1 MNENTFCRCAQ
12 RGSSGSTSALIQTV
26 LQNVRLHSA
35 AQSAPCI
42 SQAKVNHNENVIKM
56 EQKEADAESPPSP
69 FPIELELDSIRSVC
83 HVVLFALGLP
93 LNSLIAVVIVCFRR
107 LRRKSRY
114 ILWLRIL
121 MASIFTLFTILLEFV
136 ASQWKNETVC
146 KAFVAVT
153 GIGYTWL
160 LFNLLLALIDR
171 YAAIA
176 HSFWYRKNK
185 VTVSRV
191 LIAQLS
197 GLLLIILI
205 IKFPFISGQVP
216 LTCAKVDQQSKIIAI
231 LNSILMIACLIG
243 QIVVY
248 TKSKRYFTK
257 TGGRTIIT
265 ISVSFIANPP
275 SAAQISTTEH
285 HHHQEAA
292 VALQQ
297 QQQGISNSN
306 SSGSRDRLR
315 VHGGNRQLEIDAT
328 WLLLDGVLSLLLFTL
343 PTLVSGFIEWICSL
357 IYSKQVYIH

>member
-1 MNENTFCRCAQ
+1 
-12 RGSSGSTSALIQTV
+12 
-26 LQNVRLHSA
+26 
-35 AQSAPCI
+35 
-42 SQAKVNHNENVIKM
+42 M
-56 EQKEADAESPPSP
+56 ERKEASS

-114 ILWLRIL
+114 ILWLGIL
-121 MASIFTLFTILLEFV
+121 MASILTLFTILLEFL
-136 ASQWKNETVC
+136 ASQWKNETIC
-146 KAFVAVT
+146 KAFVSLT

-205 IKFPFISGQVP
+205 IKLPFISGQVP
-216 LTCAKVDQQSKIIAI
+216 LTCTKVDQQSKIIAI
-231 LNSILMIACLIG
+231 LNSILMTACLIG

-285 HHHQEAA
+285 HQEAA

-297 QQQGISNSN
+297 QQQGTSRSN

-328 WLLLDGVLSLLLFTL
+328 WLLLAGVLSLLLFTL

-357 IYSKQVYIH
+357 MYSKQVYIH